1 MHGTTVKNKKRNI
14 ISYLHLTLSWSLFE
28 ITNVT
33 DKKTDNV
40 PYMQIYEVDTNM
52 GNAVEQL
59 IKGVRYTPE
68 GRGFDSRWGHWDF
81 LLT

>member
-1 MHGTTVKNKKRNI
+1 M
-14 ISYLHLTLSWSLFE
+14 
-28 ITNVT
+28 T